1 MDEIA
6 DVILTGLKQI
16 PTPKGMVYHGMKA
29 SEDSFKGFGEAY
41 FSTVANGEIKG
52 WKKHLQMTLNLIV
65 IHGEIEFTIYDDRK
79 ESPTYGKTQRVALS
93 RENNYKRLTIPPNV
107 WFAFKGKSNGENT
120 LLNIASIEHNPE
132 EAETQSLNAFNI
144 TL

>member
-1 MDEIA
+1 MDEVA

-16 PTPKGMVYHGMKA
+16 PTPKGTVYHGMKA

-52 WKKHLQMTLNLIV
+52 WKKHLRMTLNLIV
-65 IHGEIEFTIYDDRK
+65 IHGEIEFTIYDDRE
-79 ESPTYGKTQRVALS
+79 ESPTLGKIQRVVLS

-107 WFAFKGKSNGENT
+107 WFAFKGTGHGENI

-132 EAETQSLNAFNI
+132 EAETKSLNEFNI